1 MPAGPSK
8 AVAALQAANA
18 AADADDAARAALKD
32 TVDARV
38 LAWRGGKEG
47 NIRALLCSLD
57 AVLWDAVL
65 EGARVK
71 GLHEVVSVAQ
81 VKRAYVKA
89 VGRVHPDKVRV
100 FLRPI
105 AFYLVC
111 HTYDSV
117 LTVSMIQL
125 NATVEQRM
133 LVNAVF
139 GALNEAC
146 IAFQA
151 GQK

>member
-1 MPAGPSK
+1 MCHGMIGGGGSGTQVRAKPAAKPRPTPRAPHRTVTPAGLSK

-18 AADADDAARAALKD
+18 AADANDAARAALKD

-65 EGARVK
+65 DGVRVK
-71 GLHEVVSVAQ
+71 DLHEVVSAAQ

-89 VGRVHPDKVRV
+89 VGRVHPDKV
-100 FLRPI
+100 
-105 AFYLVC
+105 
-111 HTYDSV
+111 
-117 LTVSMIQL
+117 
-125 NATVEQRM
+125 
-133 LVNAVF
+133 
-139 GALNEAC
+139 
-146 IAFQA
+146 
-151 GQK
+151 